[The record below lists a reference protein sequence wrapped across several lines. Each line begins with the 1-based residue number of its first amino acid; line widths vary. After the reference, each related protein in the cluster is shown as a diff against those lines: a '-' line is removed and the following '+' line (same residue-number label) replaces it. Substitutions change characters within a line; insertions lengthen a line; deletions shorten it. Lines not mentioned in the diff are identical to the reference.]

1 MTGNGRKSYLGYLNK
16 LVDKYNIY
24 HGSIGKKPIHADY
37 SALAEEIE
45 SGLKAPKFKVGDSVR
60 ITKYEN
66 SFGKGYTN
74 SWSKKH

>member
-1 MTGNGRKSYLGYLNK
+1 MTGNGRKSYLGHLNQ

-37 SALAEEIE
+37 YALTEEIE

-60 ITKYEN
+60 ITRYKN
-66 SFGKGYTN
+66 SFSKGYTN
-74 SWSKKH
+74 S